1 MPPCPSTEWHHR
13 AEVLSRYE
21 KAVEEQGLTSDP
33 ERRALAEALGA
44 HAPALLSLVV
54 ADPTI
59 LDDVRSRPLDRGD
72 ERDALREPFAPLGE
86 LEDGPELWREL
97 RRARHRAMVRIALR
111 EVMRV
116 ADIDQTAA
124 ELAVLASVAIDTA
137 WNACRR
143 SVESA
148 HGRTDVAATVLGMG
162 KLGGGELNFGSD
174 VDLIFFYETDDA
186 EVDGDAS
193 VHEIF
198 TRVVRRTTKALSEP
212 TEDGFVFRVD
222 LRLRPEGSR
231 GALANSLASAERYYA
246 SFGRRWERAALLRAR
261 PVAGDLGFGD
271 SVVRALEPFVFP
283 RRVDPEIAESMH
295 ALMHKAR
302 RDLRVDD
309 AANIKLGRGGI
320 REAEFFVQTLQLVWG
335 GIHPELRVAGTL
347 DALERLK
354 SRGFVS
360 HAEAES
366 LVDAWSL
373 LRRVE
378 HRIHMSR
385 GYQTHDLPSERENL
399 STSLGFDDAD
409 ALDAALGQAREAV
422 AELFDSLV
430 EEPETIRSNPLVD
443 ALAEDVEPDA
453 LAASLPERVRDP
465 DAAIAHLQRLARNPQ
480 SPFGAIGR
488 TRRSDLAAR
497 LLDEVAQA
505 PDVDG
510 AIHHLADFFARG
522 GSGYDR
528 VLDEQPQVARRL
540 VGLFGTSP
548 TLARALITHPE
559 ALAETLLG
567 ASAPSAEPMLDA
579 HRALDAIEDAEEL
592 VSSLRRLKREHTLRI
607 GLAYVDHEIDLRETG
622 GHLSALADAQIAA
635 AFRFAQQ
642 ECARR
647 WGAPRSEM
655 AVVGLGKLGGG
666 EMGFGSDLD
675 LLFVY
680 AEDGETEKGHTHA
693 EVFARTAQRVI
704 RLLSRPDAAGVG
716 YATDARLRPGGA
728 RGVLVSSLDA
738 FERYQRER
746 AEGWEQ
752 QALVRARC
760 IAAGSEEM
768 IAQVDALLRV
778 SAHRTPPRDPARLA
792 ELRSR
797 MQVELAGEK
806 PRRYHPKLGH
816 GALVDV
822 ELLTQWLQM
831 EHGSSN
837 AGEGLRARHTLDA
850 LRALET
856 VVDRNVTD
864 ALRDAYLFFRGVEQA
879 MILLDERATTLSFGG
894 PRALSV
900 ARAVGLSHRD
910 AEGPDEVLESM
921 WRRRA
926 TETRALF
933 ERYVHPVDARAP
945 W

>member
-13 AEVLSRYE
+13 ASVLDRYE
-21 KAVEEQGLTSDP
+21 KAVAERGLPADP
-33 ERRALAEALGA
+33 ERRRLAEALGA
-44 HAPALLSLVV
+44 HAPALLALVV

-59 LDDVRSRPLDRGD
+59 LDDVRSRPLDRTD
-72 ERDALREPFAPLGE
+72 EHDALRAPFASLGA
-86 LEDGPELWREL
+86 LEDGPELWRGL

-111 EVMRV
+111 EVLRV

-124 ELAVLASVAIDTA
+124 ELAILASVAIDTA
-137 WNACRR
+137 WSACRR
-143 SVESA
+143 SVEASL
-148 HGRTDVAATVLGMG
+148 GSTDVAATVLGMG

-198 TRVVRRTTKALSEP
+198 TRVVRRTTKALSEV

-222 LRLRPEGSR
+222 LRLRPEGSQ
-231 GALANSLASAERYYA
+231 GALANSIASAERYYA

-261 PVAGDLGFGD
+261 PVAGDFELGRL
-271 SVVRALEPFVFP
+271 VVRTLEPFVYP

-302 RDLRVDD
+302 RDLRVYD
-309 AANIKLGRGGI
+309 AKNIKLGRGGI

-347 DALERLK
+347 EALERLK
-354 SRGFVS
+354 ARGLVS
-360 HAEAES
+360 HAEAQA
-366 LVDAWSL
+366 LFDAWAL

-385 GYQTHDLPSERENL
+385 GYQTHDLPTDRSKLAR
-399 STSLGFDDAD
+399 SLGFESHVE
-409 ALDAALGQAREAV
+409 LDAALASARSRV

-430 EEPETIRSNPLVD
+430 EEPEAIRSNPLVD
-443 ALAEDVEPDA
+443 ALAEDAPPEV
-453 LAASLPERVRDP
+453 LAPLLPPRVRDP
-465 DAAIAHLQRLARNPQ
+465 DAAIAHLLRLARNPQ

-488 TRRSDLAAR
+488 TRRIDLASR
-497 LLDEVAQA
+497 LLEELAQA

-528 VLDEQPQVARRL
+528 VLEEQPQVARRL
-540 VGLFGTSP
+540 IGLFGTSP
-548 TLARALITHPE
+548 TLARALIAHPE
-559 ALAETLLG
+559 ALGETILG
-567 ASAPSAEPMLDA
+567 ASSPAMDPMRDA
-579 HRALDAIEDAEEL
+579 HDALDAIDDPEEL
-592 VSSLRRLKREHTLRI
+592 VSTLRRLKREHTLRI
-607 GLAYVDHEIDLRETG
+607 GLAYVDHELDLRQTG
-622 GHLSALADAQIAA
+622 AHLTALADAQIRAT
-635 AFRFAQQ
+635 FRFARA

-647 WGAPRSEM
+647 WGTPSSEM

-675 LLFVY
+675 LLFLY
-680 AEDGETEKGHTHA
+680 GEDGETSAGRTHA
-693 EVFARTAQRVI
+693 EAFARTAQRVI
-704 RLLSRPDAAGVG
+704 RLLSRPDAAGAG

-728 RGVLVSSLDA
+728 QGVLVSSLYA
-738 FERYQRER
+738 FARYQRQR

-760 IAAGSEEM
+760 IASDDEAL
-768 IAQVDALLRV
+768 ITRVDELLQV
-778 SAHRTPPRDPARLA
+778 SAYGTPPRDPERLA

-806 PRRYHPKLGH
+806 RRRYHPKLGH

-831 EHGSSN
+831 QHGSSD
-837 AGEGLRARHTLDA
+837 AGVRARHTLDA
-850 LRALET
+850 LRALEPI
-856 VVDRNVTD
+856 VDRNVTD

-900 ARAVGLSHRD
+900 ARAVGLAHRD
-910 AEGPDEVLESM
+910 AERPDEVLEAM

-926 TETRALF
+926 TEARALF
-933 ERYVHPVDARAP
+933 ERWIHPVDARPP

>member
-1 MPPCPSTEWHHR
+1 
-13 AEVLSRYE
+13 
-21 KAVEEQGLTSDP
+21 
-33 ERRALAEALGA
+33 
-44 HAPALLSLVV
+44 
-54 ADPTI
+54 
-59 LDDVRSRPLDRGD
+59 
-72 ERDALREPFAPLGE
+72 
-86 LEDGPELWREL
+86 
-97 RRARHRAMVRIALR
+97 MVRIALR
-111 EVMRV
+111 EVLRV

-124 ELAVLASVAIDTA
+124 ELAVLASVAIDAA
-137 WNACRR
+137 WTACRR
-143 SVESA
+143 SVEATVGS
-148 HGRTDVAATVLGMG
+148 TDVAATVLGMG

-246 SFGRRWERAALLRAR
+246 SFGRQWERAALLRAR
-261 PVAGDLGFGD
+261 PIAGNLELGEL
-271 SVVRALEPFVFP
+271 VMRTLEPFVFP
-283 RRVDPEIAESMH
+283 RRVDPEIAKSMH

-309 AANIKLGRGGI
+309 AANLKLGRGGI

-335 GIHPELRVAGTL
+335 GMHPDLRVASTL

-354 SRGFVS
+354 ARGLVS
-360 HAEAES
+360 HGEAVA
-366 LVDAWSL
+366 LFDAWAL

-385 GYQTHDLPSERENL
+385 GYQTHDLPSDRSKL
-399 STSLGFDDAD
+399 SKSLGFDDAD
-409 ALDAALGQAREAV
+409 AFEDALGSARGRV

-430 EEPETIRSNPLVD
+430 EEPEAIRTNPLVD
-443 ALAEDVEPDA
+443 ALADEADDER
-453 LAASLPERVRDP
+453 LIELLPERVRDP
-465 DAAIAHLQRLARNPQ
+465 DATLARLRRLARNPQ

-488 TRRSDLAAR
+488 ARRETLATR
-497 LLDEVAQA
+497 LLEEAADA
-505 PDVDG
+505 PDVDE
-510 AIHHLADFFARG
+510 ALHHLTDFFAQG

-528 VLDEQPQVARRL
+528 VLAEQPQVARRL
-540 VGLFGTSP
+540 IGLFGTSP
-548 TLARALITHPE
+548 TLARALIAHPE
-559 ALAETLLG
+559 ALGEMILG
-567 ASAPSAEPMLDA
+567 ASAPAVEPMREA
-579 HRALDAIEDAEEL
+579 HGALESIDEPELL

-607 GLAYVDHEIDLRETG
+607 GLAFVDRELDLRAAGE
-622 GHLSALADAQIAA
+622 HLSALADAQICA
-635 AFRFAQQ
+635 AFRFALH
-642 ECARR
+642 ECTRR
-647 WGAPRSEM
+647 WGTPSSGM
-655 AVVGLGKLGGG
+655 AVVGLGKLGGA

-675 LLFVY
+675 LLFLY
-680 AEDGETEKGHTHA
+680 GDDGETSTGRAHGEA
-693 EVFARTAQRVI
+693 FARTAQLLI
-704 RLLSRPDAAGVG
+704 RLLSQADAAGPG
-716 YATDARLRPGGA
+716 YATDARLRPGGSA
-728 RGVLVSSLDA
+728 GVLVSSMEA
-738 FERYQRER
+738 FGRYQRER

-752 QALVRARC
+752 QALVRARR
-760 IAAGSEEM
+760 IACSEDELG
-768 IAQVDALLRV
+768 IRIDSLLEV
-778 SAHRTPPRDPARLA
+778 SAYGTPPRDPERLA

-797 MQVELAGEK
+797 MQLELAGEK
-806 PRRYHPKLGH
+806 TRRYHPKLGH

-831 EHGSSN
+831 QHGSN
-837 AGEGLRARHTLDA
+837 PDVRARHTLDA
-850 LRALET
+850 LLALEG

-900 ARAVGLSHRD
+900 ARAVGLAHRD
-910 AEGPDEVLESM
+910 AERPDEVLESM

-926 TETRALF
+926 NETRALF
-933 ERYVHPVDARAP
+933 ESHVHPVEARAP